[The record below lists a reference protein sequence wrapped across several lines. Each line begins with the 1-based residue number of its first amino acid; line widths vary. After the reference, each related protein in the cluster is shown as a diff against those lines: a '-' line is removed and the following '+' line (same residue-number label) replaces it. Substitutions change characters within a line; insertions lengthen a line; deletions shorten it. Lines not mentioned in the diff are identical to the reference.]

1 MSTASKKV
9 VWTGY
14 IITTLAAGMLLFSA
28 TMKLMK
34 PQPVVQ
40 EFTRLGYSD
49 NVILAIGIVE
59 LVCTILYLIPRI
71 SVLGAVLLT
80 AYLGGATATHLRIA
94 DRFIPPII
102 AGVLVWSGLY
112 LRDLRVRALLPIRAG
127 NQNYQTSP
135 NPS

>member
-59 LVCTILYLIPRI
+59 LVCTILYLIPRT

-94 DRFIPPII
+94 DPFIPPII
-102 AGVLVWSGLY
+102 AGVLVWAGLY
-112 LRDLRVRALLPIRAG
+112 LRDLRVRALLPIRAA

-135 NPS
+135 NP